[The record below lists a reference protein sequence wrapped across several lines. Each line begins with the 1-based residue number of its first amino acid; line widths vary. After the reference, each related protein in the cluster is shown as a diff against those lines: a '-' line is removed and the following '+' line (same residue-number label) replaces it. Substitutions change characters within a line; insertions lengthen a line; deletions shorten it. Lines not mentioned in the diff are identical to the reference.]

1 MAEKL
6 TAKKRKEDLNR
17 LFAEYNRRLGMLY
30 GSYVR
35 KLLALGYSEDV
46 LESDAL
52 FNFDNFPLLK
62 ARLEDIFNDYFQ
74 NSMLCYKSGITS
86 GVSLAYAHDND
97 AIGQFSVLTDKALE
111 TARKTAAATFIANR
125 LNSKIG
131 LNLAQSV
138 WNYCQQTKAEFEMAM
153 SNVIADGLGKGESAE
168 EVGRRI
174 RQYLN
179 NPDMMYRRYHTV
191 KVLKNGQKKD
201 IVTWRRKRIIDGRV
215 RFVEEPLEHVGLGVY
230 RSARK
235 NALRV
240 ARTEINAAYHTARNE
255 RWANEPFVIGQHI
268 HVSPQHDPEEDAD
281 ICDELEGYYPKGFV
295 WNGWHPQCYAE
306 GTQVLTTK
314 GWKEFKDVT
323 TQDIV
328 YSLNPQTREIEET
341 SIVGVQK
348 YPYNGELIHFFNRSL
363 ECLVTPEHQ
372 MVYISKSG
380 AHEIKKCNA
389 TEYKPSMGAF
399 YRSAVN
405 TAKDRTNIM
414 FGDKNIP
421 FDVYCEFMGYYLAD
435 GSMQH
440 DYGIVLSQEKG
451 QPAWKR
457 MQTCIKK
464 MGFTPHVYKSTIV
477 LYHRAFG
484 QELLK
489 YGTAHYKYIPQEI
502 LNASK
507 RQIQIFLDAY
517 IVCDGHIKKPRPF
530 MGNRGHVCTPNH
542 GERMY
547 FTSSPQMA
555 AEIGLLLL
563 KVGHRPSYRIMS
575 PKNTVKKDGTVI
587 KQRYDCYRISECD
600 SATATVFNK
609 EKVEYIGFVY
619 DVTLENNH
627 IMYIQKDGKCFWGS
641 NCMCTSDPVMISGE
655 ERKDFYKRLF
665 KGEDMSNYVSPNRI
679 KDMPD
684 QYKRYIEDNADKI
697 VDAYKRDK
705 LAWHLASN
713 KSYWIKYLNATQRKQ
728 MGADAMSRREAI
740 QEIAKARHA
749 KRDAESIKRRAE
761 QRQRRLA
768 TERAYVH
775 YGESVLRYMNG
786 IKDVDTSALKTALEA
801 RDYVN
806 IYEEAKALK
815 EQGKKILSLSRLEN
829 PILVARNYSMSEAI
843 AINKAIEAR
852 LARESVELLPRKR
865 FLESEIKWVE
875 EHKKYDTWKVA
886 QDAYKKELRI
896 VERKIDIKAVAD
908 SVSDALAYATLSK
921 SRKIK
926 ELASEINH
934 ILTRRNVDLDLAKS
948 KAQEINRKYQQ
959 LLKNKLKSP
968 KLLKETAVN
977 HETIEDLKKR
987 LGTKFPKTLEYLED
1001 AISEYEKNSRY
1012 YGVTAKTHKNEIELL
1027 MQKVF
1032 SEHDLGMNIKDSILE
1047 KVLNSKFMNTFET
1060 GSSGGYLGSTST
1072 TGKISPTHSR
1082 LSAAHKMFGLPRKD
1096 LAVQQLD
1103 RKEYEKYGN
1112 LLDHNIL
1119 RSMQNNT
1126 ARSYGNVEVRF
1137 KKDKV
1142 VATWTAGDSLG
1153 VRYQPSL
1160 VSDPKA
1166 CSFDDF
1172 YNTPTSIDIQTTNLV
1187 EFKKEHI
1194 SSYLELQYHG
1204 QLTIDCIE
1212 SITYPYDILDGSH
1225 DKILKIAKEFK
1236 KKGASIYYIKG
1247 NALFEL

>member
-1 MAEKL
+1 MSEKL

-17 LFAEYNRRLGMLY
+17 LFAAYNRRLGMLY
-30 GSYVR
+30 SSYIK
-35 KLLALGYSEDV
+35 KLASLDYGDDT
-46 LESDAL
+46 LENDAL
-52 FNFDNFPLLK
+52 FNFDNFPTLRK
-62 ARLEDIFNDYFQ
+62 RLDDIFNDYYT
-74 NSMLCYKSGITS
+74 NNMLCYENGITD
-86 GVSLAYAHDND
+86 GVSLAYSHDNAD
-97 AIGQFSVLTDKALE
+97 LSGFSVMSDKALSA
-111 TARKTAAATFIANR
+111 ARKTAAETFIASR
-125 LNSKIG
+125 LHSDKG
-131 LNLAQSV
+131 LNLAQRI
-138 WNYCQQTKAEFEMAM
+138 WNYCQQTKSEFEVAM
-153 SNVIADGLGKGESAE
+153 SNVIADGLNKGTSAE
-168 EVGRRI
+168 DIGRRI
-174 RQYLN
+174 RQYLKE
-179 NPDMMYRRYHTV
+179 PDMMYRRYHTV
-191 KVLKNGQKKD
+191 QRLANGQKKD
-201 IVTWRRKRIIDGRV
+201 VVTWRRKRIIDGRV
-215 RFVEEPLEHVGLGVY
+215 RFVEEPLEKVGQGVY
-230 RSARK
+230 RSSRM

-240 ARTEINAAYHTARNE
+240 ARTEINAAYHTTRNK

-268 HVSPQHDPEEDAD
+268 HVSPQHDPEKCAD
-281 ICDELEGYYPKGFV
+281 ICDDLEGYYPKGFV

-323 TQDIV
+323 TQDVV

-341 SIVGVQK
+341 NIVGVQK

-440 DYGIVLSQEKG
+440 DHGIVLSQEKG
-451 QPAWKR
+451 QPAWER

-464 MGFTPHVYKSTIV
+464 MGFTPHVYKSTVV

-507 RQIQIFLDAY
+507 RQIQIFLDAF

-575 PKNTVKKDGTVI
+575 PKNTAKKDGTVI

-609 EKVEYIGFVY
+609 EKIGYIGFVY

-655 ERKDFYKRLF
+655 EREQFYKRLF
-665 KGEDMSNYVSPNRI
+665 NGEDMSNYVSPNRI

-705 LAWHLASN
+705 LAWHLANN
-713 KSYWIKYLNATQRKQ
+713 KSYWVRYLDATQRKQ
-728 MGADAMSRREAI
+728 MGADAISRRDTI

-749 KRDAESIKRRAE
+749 KRDAEAIKRKAE

-775 YGESVLRYMNG
+775 YGENILRYMNG
-786 IKDVDTSALKTALEA
+786 IKDVDISALKKAIDARNYIEIYKEA
-801 RDYVN
+801 Q
-806 IYEEAKALK
+806 ALK
-815 EQGKKILSLSRLEN
+815 MQGKKILSLSRLEN

-843 AINKAIEAR
+843 AVNNAVEAR
-852 LARESVELLPRKR
+852 LAKESVGLLPRKL

-875 EHKKYDTWKVA
+875 EHKKYNTWKVA

-896 VERKIDIKAVAD
+896 VERKIDIKAIAD
-908 SVSDALAYATLSK
+908 SVSDALAYASLSK
-921 SRKIK
+921 SKKIK

-934 ILTRRNVDLDLAKS
+934 ILTRKKVDITLAKS
-948 KAQEINRKYQQ
+948 KALEINRKYQQ
-959 LLKNKLKSP
+959 LLKSKQKSP
-968 KLLKETAVN
+968 KVLKEVVVK
-977 HETIEDLKKR
+977 HETIKDLKKR
-987 LGTKFPKTLEYLED
+987 LGMKFPKTLEYLED
-1001 AISEYEKNSRY
+1001 AINEYEKNSHY
-1012 YGVTAKTHKNEIELL
+1012 YGVAAKTHKNEIEKL

-1032 SEHDLGMNIKDSILE
+1032 NEHDLGMNIKDSILE

-1072 TGKISPTHSR
+1072 TGKINPTHSR
-1082 LSAAHKMFGLPRKD
+1082 LSAAHRLFGLPQQD
-1096 LAVQQLD
+1096 LMVQQLE
-1103 RKEYEKYGN
+1103 RREYEKYGN

-1126 ARSYGNVEVRF
+1126 ARGYGNVEVRF

-1153 VRYQPSL
+1153 VKYQPSL

-1166 CSFDDF
+1166 CSYDDF
-1172 YNTPTSIDIQTTNLV
+1172 YNTPTSINIQTENLV
-1187 EFKKEHI
+1187 EFKKKHI

-1212 SITYPYDILDGSH
+1212 SITYPYDILDGFH
-1225 DKILKIAKEFK
+1225 DKFLKVAKEFK
-1236 KKGASIYYIKG
+1236 KKGAFIYYIKG
-1247 NALFEL
+1247 NALYEL

>member
-17 LFAEYNRRLGMLY
+17 LFTEYNRRLGMLY

-46 LESDAL
+46 LENDAL

-111 TARKTAAATFIANR
+111 IARKTAAATFIANR

-255 RWANEPFVIGQHI
+255 RWSNEPFVIGQHI

-507 RQIQIFLDAY
+507 RQIQIFLDAF

-575 PKNTVKKDGTVI
+575 TKNTVKKDGTVI

-665 KGEDMSNYVSPNRI
+665 NGEDMSNYVSPNRI
-679 KDMPD
+679 KDVPD

-705 LAWHLASN
+705 LAWHLANN
-713 KSYWIKYLNATQRKQ
+713 KSYWVKYLNATQRKE
-728 MGADAMSRREAI
+728 MGVDAMSRREVI

-749 KRDAESIKRRAE
+749 KRDAVKIQKNWTLRRSYLYLERMNNALDGTQLKGALQERYNAVLSALKSSKTWDIANVESLYKRFAQGININNTYIVRTTKAAFNVYYKE
-761 QRQRRLA
+761 
-768 TERAYVH
+768 H
-775 YGESVLRYMNG
+775 KNG
-786 IKDVDTSALKTALEA
+786 IKQSVALTNLCKRLKKATYAKEVAELYAKLRHKSLVYTRYQLRQTGIVRGLTFDSDINAYEVAKAHTSITPKGKPVDIRGYVSDFVKYKDKNGISYYYEVFTDALEA
-801 RDYVN
+801 NLDAGRASKFLDTCPSFIRENLKGIMSCNKPHPLDDYFKKVYKGFN
-806 IYEEAKALK
+806 GGYMYSSDPVTIHGRSTWEYFKESICHETGHHIDKKLHYVSSMTKWTQAQKADGNFYR
-815 EQGKKILSLSRLEN
+815 E
-829 PILVARNYSMSEAI
+829 YSKQAP
-843 AINKAIEAR
+843 
-852 LARESVELLPRKR
+852 VED
-865 FLESEIKWVE
+865 FA
-875 EHKKYDTWKVA
+875 DTVA
-886 QDAYKKELRI
+886 QYVKDKEKCRTQFPH
-896 VERKIDIKAVAD
+896 RT
-908 SVSDALAYATLSK
+908 ALL
-921 SRKIK
+921 
-926 ELASEINH
+926 E
-934 ILTRRNVDLDLAKS
+934 
-948 KAQEINRKYQQ
+948 
-959 LLKNKLKSP
+959 
-968 KLLKETAVN
+968 KLLA
-977 HETIEDLKKR
+977 TI
-987 LGTKFPKTLEYLED
+987 
-1001 AISEYEKNSRY
+1001 
-1012 YGVTAKTHKNEIELL
+1012 
-1027 MQKVF
+1027 
-1032 SEHDLGMNIKDSILE
+1032 HD
-1047 KVLNSKFMNTFET
+1047 
-1060 GSSGGYLGSTST
+1060 
-1072 TGKISPTHSR
+1072 
-1082 LSAAHKMFGLPRKD
+1082 
-1096 LAVQQLD
+1096 
-1103 RKEYEKYGN
+1103 
-1112 LLDHNIL
+1112 
-1119 RSMQNNT
+1119 
-1126 ARSYGNVEVRF
+1126 
-1137 KKDKV
+1137 
-1142 VATWTAGDSLG
+1142 
-1153 VRYQPSL
+1153 
-1160 VSDPKA
+1160 
-1166 CSFDDF
+1166 
-1172 YNTPTSIDIQTTNLV
+1172 
-1187 EFKKEHI
+1187 
-1194 SSYLELQYHG
+1194 
-1204 QLTIDCIE
+1204 
-1212 SITYPYDILDGSH
+1212 
-1225 DKILKIAKEFK
+1225 
-1236 KKGASIYYIKG
+1236 
-1247 NALFEL
+1247 